1 MLNYNE
7 LKPGI
12 IFIFNNEPWE
22 VLEYNFVRMQKRRPT
37 VQVKI
42 KNLIDGKTIAKTFS
56 QGDSFEEAE
65 IEEKQV
71 KFIYGHR
78 GKYVFSPINQPSQ
91 RMEINEEQLI
101 DIAKYLVPDTIVK
114 AFYFQN
120 EIIKIQLPIKMDFKV
135 IESPPSIKGD
145 TASGGSKSVKIE
157 TGAIVQTPLFIE
169 EGDIIRVNT
178 QTGEYTERIS
188 KKK

>member
-7 LKPGI
+7 LKPGV
-12 IFIFNNEPWE
+12 IFILNNEPWE

-42 KNLIDGKTIAKTFS
+42 KNLIDGKTITKAFS
-56 QGDSFEEAE
+56 QGESFEEAE
-65 IEEKQV
+65 IEERQV

-78 GKYVFSPINQPSQ
+78 GKYVFSPVKQSNQRIEMS
-91 RMEINEEQLI
+91 EEQI
-101 DIAKYLVPDTIVK
+101 GNIIKYLVPNTIVK
-114 AFYFQN
+114 ALYFQGK
-120 EIIKIQLPIKMDFKV
+120 IIKITLPVKIDFKV

-145 TASGGSKSVKIE
+145 TASGGTKSVKIE
-157 TGAIVQTPLFIE
+157 TGATVQTPLFIE
-169 EGDIIRVNT
+169 EGDIIKVNT
-178 QTGEYTERIS
+178 QTGEYAERVS